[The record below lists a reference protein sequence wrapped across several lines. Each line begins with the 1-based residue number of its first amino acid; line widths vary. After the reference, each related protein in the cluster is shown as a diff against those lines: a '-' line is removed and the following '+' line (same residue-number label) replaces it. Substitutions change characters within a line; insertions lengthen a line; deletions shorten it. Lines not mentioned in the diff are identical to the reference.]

1 MTFKRKNKLI
11 LEQRVKDKQLK
22 QQVFKI
28 NYEIIIDRKSF
39 RRLTRGGESIFKVVF
54 KDKNA
59 KEPS

>member
-1 MTFKRKNKLI
+1 MTFKRKKKLI

-28 NYEIIIDRKSF
+28 NYEIIIDRKSS
-39 RRLTRGGESIFKVVF
+39 RRRTRGGESIFKVVL

>member
-1 MTFKRKNKLI
+1 MTFKRKKKLI

-28 NYEIIIDRKSF
+28 NYEIIIDRKSS
-39 RRLTRGGESIFKVVF
+39 RRLTRGGESIFKVVL